1 MSKINLTYIQGNL
14 TRDPEL
20 RHVGR
25 DGTPLATFAIAH
37 NRSYQRDGEW
47 QRQVSFVDI
56 KCWGDLAARM
66 AADGTKGLE
75 VIVAGRL
82 EQEAWTGKD
91 GAQRTKLLLVAD
103 RVDLV
108 GQSKAPRHA
117 EALPQEDDDL
127 PF

>member
-1 MSKINLTYIQGNL
+1 MSRINACFIQGNF

-20 RHVGR
+20 RHVGSG
-25 DGTPLATFAIAH
+25 GTALATFAVAH
-37 NRSYQRDGEW
+37 DRNDQQGGEW

-66 AADGTKGLE
+66 AADGIKGLE

-117 EALPQEDDDL
+117 EALPQEEDDL